1 MLPTLLYFEDEQ
13 ASAQRLAHAA
23 KMNLA
28 CIERH
33 RFPDGE
39 IKLRLPASLPSRVVV
54 LRSLHQPNEKL
65 IELLLA
71 CQTARQLGAQHLML
85 VTPYLAYMRQDMA
98 FQPGE
103 AISQQLIGGFLA
115 QLVDAVVTVDP
126 HLHRVKTLKQA
137 LPAAQ
142 AIAISAAPLLSDV
155 IAARRNSPLLMGPD
169 EESLQWVTLAA
180 SRHQFEFGVCK
191 KHRTGDHAV
200 QITLPPLTFSGRHIV
215 LVDDVASTG
224 QTLAQAAQGL
234 FAAGAATVA
243 VAVTHALFAP
253 GALERI
259 NKAGVQDIWSTD
271 SIPHASNV
279 THLASSLAEA
289 VAVIYKNRDAQA
301 LGENIS

>member
-13 ASAQRLAHAA
+13 ASAERLAHAA
-23 KMNLA
+23 NLNLA
-28 CIERH
+28 CIGRH

-39 IKLRLPASLPSRVVV
+39 LRLRLPATLPSRVVV

-65 IELLLA
+65 IELLLT
-71 CQTARQLGAQHLML
+71 CQTARQLGAQHLTL
-85 VTPYLAYMRQDMA
+85 VAPYLAYMRQDMA

-115 QLVDAVVTVDP
+115 QLVDDVVTVDP
-126 HLHRVKTLKQA
+126 HLHRVTSLIKA
-137 LPAAQ
+137 VPAAQ
-142 AIAISAAPLLSDV
+142 AIAISAAPLLADV
-155 IAARRNSPLLMGPD
+155 IAARRQSPLLIGPD
-169 EESLQWVTLAA
+169 EESLQWVTQAA

-200 QITLPPLTFSGRHIV
+200 QITLPPLTFRGRHIV

-234 FAAGAATVA
+234 FAEGAATVA

-259 NKAGVQDIWSTD
+259 NKEGVQDIWSTD
-271 SIPHASNV
+271 SIPHPSNV
-279 THLASSLAEA
+279 AYLASSLAEA
-289 VAVIYKNRDAQA
+289 VAVIYKNRAVQA
-301 LGENIS
+301 LGQNIS

>member
-13 ASAQRLAHAA
+13 ASAQRLALAA
-23 KMNLA
+23 NLNLA

-33 RFPDGE
+33 RFPDDE
-39 IKLRLPASLPSRVVV
+39 LKLRLPPSLPKRVVV

-65 IELLLA
+65 IELLLT
-71 CQTARQLGAQHLML
+71 CQTARQLGAQHLTL
-85 VTPYLAYMRQDMA
+85 VAPYLAYMRQDIA
-98 FQPGE
+98 FQAGE

-142 AIAISAAPLLSDV
+142 AIALSAAPMLSDV
-155 IAARRNSPLLMGPD
+155 IAARRKAPLLLGPD
-169 EESLQWVTLAA
+169 EESLQWVALAA

-191 KHRTGDHAV
+191 KHRTGDHDV
-200 QITLPPLTFSGRHIV
+200 QITLPPLTFIGRHVV

-259 NKAGVQDIWSTD
+259 KTTGVQDIWSTD

-279 THLASSLAEA
+279 AHLASSLAEA
-289 VAVIYKNRDAQA
+289 LAVIYINSEAQA
-301 LGENIS
+301 LG

>member
-13 ASAQRLAHAA
+13 ASAERLAHAA
-23 KMNLA
+23 NLDLA

-39 IKLRLPASLPSRVVV
+39 LKLRLPSCLPSRVVI

-65 IELLLA
+65 IELLLT

-85 VTPYLAYMRQDMA
+85 VAPYLAYMRQDMA
-98 FQPGE
+98 FQAGE

-115 QLVDAVVTVDP
+115 QLVDALITVDP
-126 HLHRVKTLKQA
+126 HLHRVTSLKQA
-137 LPAAQ
+137 IPTAQ

-155 IAARRNSPLLMGPD
+155 IASRRKSPLLIGPD
-169 EESLQWVTLAA
+169 EESRQWVTLAA

-191 KHRTGDHAV
+191 KQRTGDQSV
-200 QITLPPLTFSGRHIV
+200 QITLPPLIFSGRHVV
-215 LVDDVASTG
+215 LVDDVASSG
-224 QTLAQAAQGL
+224 QTLAQAAQKL

-253 GALERI
+253 GAFERI
-259 NKAGVQDIWSTD
+259 KQTGVQDIWSTD
-271 SIPHASNV
+271 SIPHTSNV
-279 THLASSLAEA
+279 THLASSLAA
-289 VAVIYKNRDAQA
+289 AMAGLNKNSDAQD
-301 LGENIS
+301 LGQNNS